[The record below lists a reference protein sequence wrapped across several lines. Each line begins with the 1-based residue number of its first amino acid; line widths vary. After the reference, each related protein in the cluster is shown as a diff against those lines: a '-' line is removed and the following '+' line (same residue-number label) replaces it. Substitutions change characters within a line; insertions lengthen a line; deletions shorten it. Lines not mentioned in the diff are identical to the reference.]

1 MPKGGKTGRTSWPP
15 AFAKDGKMP
24 QIVDTDTAR
33 EFMKETLD
41 KVEEP
46 LLVAIAG
53 DLQIKSDWFRQ
64 KLEPAALASSGESE
78 MKELLSKIFCTRRRI
93 KQLDQQLNWV
103 DFRTAVEQL
112 LYGKDALVD
121 RFDAFV
127 GQFPELDAG
136 LRRELAGELLH
147 FTFPERYWLWSRWM
161 WDPKTRTGALPLV
174 VTEEYTFEGQT
185 EGESYMRIGKAVAF
199 VHEVGHAA
207 GFQTFS
213 KNMFGTNVFLTS
225 VYVIYAYT
233 ILRMRMTQEFN
244 KVMPG
249 LTEFSRRL
257 LGVLHD
263 FRQTPIKPSS

>member
-1 MPKGGKTGRTSWPP
+1 
-15 AFAKDGKMP
+15 MP

-41 KVEEP
+41 KVDEQ
-46 LLVAIAG
+46 LLVAITE
-53 DLQIKSDWFRQ
+53 DLERKSKWFGQRLERQ
-64 KLEPAALASSGESE
+64 ALQNSGKED
-78 MKELLSKIFCTRRRI
+78 MRELLGKIFCTRRRI
-93 KQLDQQLNWV
+93 KQFEKQVNYD
-103 DFRTAVEQL
+103 DFRAAVEHL
-112 LYGKDALVD
+112 LYGEKALLE
-121 RFDAFV
+121 RFDDFV
-127 GQFPELDAG
+127 QRFPELDIG

-147 FTFPERYWLWSRWM
+147 FTFPNRFWLWSRWM
-161 WDPKTRTGALPLV
+161 WAPKTRTGALPLV
-174 VTEEYTFEGQT
+174 VTEDYSFEGRT

-199 VHEVGHAA
+199 VHEVGDAA

-213 KNMFGTNVFLTS
+213 KNMFGTDVFLSS

-233 ILRMRMTQEFN
+233 VLRMRMTQEFN

-263 FRQTPIKPSS
+263 FRQTAPAASS

>member
-1 MPKGGKTGRTSWPP
+1 
-15 AFAKDGKMP
+15 MP
-24 QIVDTDTAR
+24 QVVDTDTAR
-33 EFMKETLD
+33 EFMKETLE

-46 LLVAIAG
+46 LLVAITE
-53 DLQIKSDWFRQ
+53 DLQRKSDWFQ
-64 KLEPAALASSGESE
+64 KKLEPAALASYGEKE
-78 MKELLSKIFCTRRRI
+78 MKEVLSKIFCTRRRI
-93 KQLDQQLNWV
+93 KQLDEQIDWGA
-103 DFRTAVEQL
+103 FRLAVENL
-112 LYGKDALVD
+112 LYGDEPLLD
-121 RFDAFV
+121 RFNAFT
-127 GQFPELDAG
+127 GKFPDLDAG

-174 VTEEYTFEGQT
+174 VTEEYTFDGQT
-185 EGESYMRIGKAVAF
+185 DGESYLRIGKAVAF

-233 ILRMRMTQEFN
+233 VLRMRMTQEFN

-263 FRQTPIKPSS
+263 FRQTQKEQTD